1 MNAHTIPTDHNEVAD
16 ETAILAVQ
24 MSKLRASMDRFA
36 SANGSHRAMVKEVE
50 AKGLDPKIAK
60 RALQI
65 KESGDSAAFVSEMTT
80 MLRYLRILGVPV
92 TDDQLDLFDVA
103 PKSAPIDERA
113 SEDGLRAG
121 RMGDD
126 IGSCPHDHS
135 TVAYRAWI
143 DAYQIGSREREQI
156 LSMPAPLL
164 KGVND
169 HDDGADD
176 EFGDDALGGE

>member
-1 MNAHTIPTDHNEVAD
+1 MTDVSPPAGDNTAAD

-24 MSKLRASMDRFA
+24 MSKLRASMDKFA

-65 KESGDSAAFVSEMTT
+65 KKSGDSAAFVAEMTT
-80 MLRYLRILGVPV
+80 LLRYLRILGVPV

-126 IGSCPHDHS
+126 IGACPHDAS
-135 TVAYRAWI
+135 TIAYRAWI
-143 DAYQIGSREREQI
+143 EAFHIGARERDQI
-156 LSMPAPLL
+156 LSMPAPLIRS
-164 KGVND
+164 VNASGD
-169 HDDGADD
+169 APDDDFGGAL
-176 EFGDDALGGE
+176 EEA

>member
-1 MNAHTIPTDHNEVAD
+1 MNAHTICSDHNEVAD

-24 MSKLRASMDRFA
+24 LSKLSASMGKFA
-36 SANGSHRAMVKEVE
+36 SANGSHRATVKDVE

-65 KESGDSAAFVSEMTT
+65 KASGDSAAFVAEMTKL
-80 MLRYLRILGVPV
+80 LRYLRILGVPV

-126 IGSCPHDHS
+126 LGSCPHDAS
-135 TVAYRAWI
+135 TVAYRAWVE
-143 DAYQIGSREREQI
+143 AFHIGAREREQI

-164 KGVND
+164 KGATEPD
-169 HDDGADD
+169 APD
-176 EFGDDALGGE
+176 EDFDDALEEA